1 MTTSNF
7 VYYITSDKIGSQ
19 DQELG
24 SRLMNTFFL
33 KLVQAVKHPSHIIL
47 VERGVQLLLPESPS
61 LDAMRVLQERGVEVL
76 ACQTCLDYY
85 GIIEKIAAGKVSNMA
100 DIIEAMQAADKV
112 IHL

>member
-19 DQELG
+19 DPELG
-24 SRLMNTFFL
+24 SRLMKTFFL

-47 VERGVQLLLPESPS
+47 MERGVNLLLPESPS
-61 LDAMRVLQERGVEVL
+61 LDAINVLEERGVEVL
-76 ACQTCLDYY
+76 ACQTCLNYY
-85 GIIEKIAAGKVSNMA
+85 DVIEKIATGKVSNMA